1 MSTTATLIKELARK
15 SKSEPKPMTDALRLW
30 TQTIDMPDTI
40 EVNKKDKYSSLEIDV
55 VLNDQDY
62 TCFLVA
68 VDEQMLM
75 TVSIYIQP
83 PIPRAKLKIVK
94 DWILWRNQYLETGQ
108 FQLSS
113 DEKFVLYFHGIN
125 FGGADSI
132 DTALIQNLFDGAVQ
146 SLQKYLGE
154 YLELIKQYKH
164 FDFKKFKIRS
174 KNL

>member
-1 MSTTATLIKELARK
+1 MTREMTMSTTATLIKELTRK

-30 TQTIDMPDTI
+30 TQTIGVPDTI

-55 VLNDQDY
+55 VVNDQDY

-83 PIPRAKLKIVK
+83 PIPRAKLRIVK

-113 DEKFVLYFHGIN
+113 DEKCVLYFHGIN
-125 FGGADSI
+125 FSGADDI
-132 DTALIQNLFDGAVQ
+132 DTALIQNLFDGAVHA
-146 SLQKYLGE
+146 LEKYLGE
-154 YLELIKQYKH
+154 VDNLL
-164 FDFKKFKIRS
+164 S
-174 KNL
+174 K